1 MTAVFHLR
9 QTVEL
14 LAETVSYNWCGT
26 RNTKLSLGCMF
37 DEDNSA
43 LTGLRPSLNFE
54 QRVVVGTLQD
64 GEKCCTA

>member
-1 MTAVFHLR
+1 MTAVIHLR
-9 QTVEL
+9 QTVKL
-14 LAETVSYNWCGT
+14 LAETVSYNWYDT
-26 RNTKLSLGCMF
+26 RNTKLSLGCTCMF

-54 QRVVVGTLQD
+54 QRVVVQD